1 MDKVTIK
8 FFADV
13 LYIKGVL
20 CYEEYNDILESSC
33 TNCLDIIVEKMLRDN
48 YNPYTRGDIVV

>member
-1 MDKVTIK
+1 M
-8 FFADV
+8 

-33 TNCLDIIVEKMLRDN
+33 TDCLDIIVEKMLRDN